1 MLSRRTTL
9 ILIVALFFLTL
20 ACSVSAQTTQVE
32 GVVRDASG
40 AVIANATVNLR
51 SDPFRATT
59 KTDHVGRF
67 SFPHVLG
74 TTGTVEVSAEG
85 FAVARQSWK
94 VEANQTHPEI
104 THLEIAHLEIVLQPS
119 SANEQVTVLA
129 ARTEVRL
136 SETPG
141 STVLLSTPDIA
152 ATPALRVDDVLRQVP
167 GFSLYRRSD
176 SRFAVASNQGVSL
189 RGLGGTAASRALVL
203 EDGLPLVDAFGGW
216 VYWDR
221 IPREALSTVEV
232 FRGGASNLYGSD
244 ALGGV
249 VQFITR
255 QPQAPAIKIETS
267 YGNER
272 TPDLSFW
279 TGTRAGLWD
288 VSLASEMFRTDGFVV
303 VPSSLRGS
311 IDTRAS
317 SEDATVD
324 LNLGHKLG
332 DQGRIFA
339 RGNFF
344 TEFRHNGTPLET
356 NDTRSGEGAFGLD
369 RQVGSD
375 DSLTLRA
382 YGLVQGFNETFSA
395 VAADRDSE
403 SLTDLQH
410 VPEQVGGGGG
420 QWTHLLGKSQTLI
433 AGMDLME
440 VMGASD
446 DQFYSSGTHT
456 HNTAA
461 GGRQRSLGW
470 FGEDILRLR
479 QKWTIIL
486 AARFDYWSNFNDSSI
501 CTPISGTCKLPSTLF
516 PARNAT
522 AFDPRLSVLRSLNS
536 HVSLTGSIY
545 RAFRAPTLNELYRPF
560 RVGDI
565 QTNNNPYLNAERMTG
580 AEAGANVTGW
590 DRKLDLRGTF
600 FWSDIVDPVQNVT
613 LSQTSSLI
621 TREKENLG
629 RIRSRGVEID
639 GVVRV
644 NRDIQISAGYEFTA
658 ATVVSYPSPPSV
670 SLVGLEVA
678 QVPRNV
684 FTWEA
689 RYWNPSRLLLSLQGR
704 FVGQQFDDDQNQFP
718 LDRFYTMDLQVGR
731 ALTRHLELFAA
742 AENLLDQRY
751 QVARTPIVNIGPPIL
766 YRVGLRLNFPAER

>member
-1 MLSRRTTL
+1 MLNRRPTL
-9 ILIVALFFLTL
+9 ILILALLFSAL
-20 ACSVSAQTTQVE
+20 AFPVSAQTTQVE

-51 SDPFRATT
+51 SDPYRATT
-59 KTDHVGRF
+59 ETDHVGRF
-67 SFPHVLG
+67 SFPHVPG
-74 TTGTVEVSAEG
+74 TAGTVEVRAEG
-85 FAVARQSWK
+85 FTVARQSWK
-94 VEANQTHPEI
+94 VEANQTA
-104 THLEIAHLEIVLQPS
+104 HLEITPLEIVHLEIVLLPL
-119 SANEQVTVLA
+119 SANEQVTVFA
-129 ARTEVRL
+129 ARTQVRL

-249 VQFITR
+249 VQFVTR
-255 QPQAPAIKIETS
+255 QPQAPAINLETS

-279 TGTRAGLWD
+279 TGTRAGPWD

-303 VPSSLRGS
+303 VPSFFEGSPVRGS
-311 IDTRAS
+311 VDTPANA
-317 SEDATVD
+317 EDATVN

-369 RQVGSD
+369 QHFGSA
-375 DSLTLRA
+375 DSLTWRA
-382 YGLVQGFNETFSA
+382 YGLVQGYDEVFSA

-410 VPEQVGGGGG
+410 VPEQVGGGGV
-420 QWTHLLGKSQTLI
+420 QWTHLLGESQTLI
-433 AGMDLME
+433 AGMDLIE
-440 VMGASD
+440 VIGASD

-461 GGRQRSLGW
+461 GGRQRNLGW

-486 AARFDYWSNFNDSSI
+486 AGRFDDWSNFNDSSI
-501 CTPISGTCKLPSTLF
+501 CTPVSGTCKSPSTLF
-516 PARNAT
+516 AARNAT
-522 AFDPRLSVLRSLNS
+522 VFDPRLSVLRSLNS
-536 HVSLTGSIY
+536 HVSLTASIY
-545 RAFRAPTLNELYRPF
+545 RAFRAPTLN
-560 RVGDI
+560 
-565 QTNNNPYLNAERMTG
+565 ACTG
-580 AEAGANVTGW
+580 
-590 DRKLDLRGTF
+590 LD
-600 FWSDIVDPVQNVT
+600 
-613 LSQTSSLI
+613 
-621 TREKENLG
+621 
-629 RIRSRGVEID
+629 
-639 GVVRV
+639 
-644 NRDIQISAGYEFTA
+644 
-658 ATVVSYPSPPSV
+658 
-670 SLVGLEVA
+670 
-678 QVPRNV
+678 
-684 FTWEA
+684 
-689 RYWNPSRLLLSLQGR
+689 
-704 FVGQQFDDDQNQFP
+704 FV
-718 LDRFYTMDLQVGR
+718 
-731 ALTRHLELFAA
+731 
-742 AENLLDQRY
+742 
-751 QVARTPIVNIGPPIL
+751 
-766 YRVGLRLNFPAER
+766 